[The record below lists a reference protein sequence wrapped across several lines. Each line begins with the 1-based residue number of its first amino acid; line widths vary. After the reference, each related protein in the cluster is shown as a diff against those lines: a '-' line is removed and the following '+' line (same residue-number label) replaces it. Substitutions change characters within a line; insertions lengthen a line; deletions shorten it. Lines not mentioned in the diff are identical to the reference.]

1 MQIFEYSAVIGFDCP
16 VMLTMAALFIS
27 QIWSKQKSD
36 HEATVFRV
44 AQGAS
49 LTQVADELALIG
61 LTDSPVLFGLY
72 ARISG
77 SDRGLRA
84 GIYKVPSRQNAR
96 ELIALFSSG
105 KVQQHAIRLPEGMNL
120 RVVMA
125 LLAEQGVL
133 KQRSMGWQHLQDELD
148 LDLPFAEGAFF
159 PDTYFVPAGATDLSV
174 LCGPT
179 MHCLCNYKGRGVFER
194 TTWP

>member
-1 MQIFEYSAVIGFDCP
+1 MGKSLNIRRSSALIAL
-16 VMLTMAALFIS
+16 VMLTMAAPLFYLM

-105 KVQQHAIRLPEGMNL
+105 KVQQHAIRLAEGMNL

-125 LLAEQGVL
+125 LLAKHGVL
-133 KQRSMGWQHLQDELD
+133 KHLVTHML
-148 LDLPFAEGAFF
+148 L
-159 PDTYFVPAGATDLSV
+159 
-174 LCGPT
+174 
-179 MHCLCNYKGRGVFER
+179 
-194 TTWP
+194 